1 MRLGWVYVY
10 RVLLDWI
17 DQSGLQ
23 SVLLDWIVI
32 DNPIQKSGFGFGL
45 SIQQFQF
52 NPNPK
57 KIRIINFLISQLHSS
72 FSKQSHFLL
81 TVLKKFG

>member
-1 MRLGWVYVY
+1 MLMSYQGIAG
-10 RVLLDWI
+10 LDWWI

-32 DNPIQKSGFGFGL
+32 DNPTLESGFGFGL

-57 KIRIINFLISQLHSS
+57 K
-72 FSKQSHFLL
+72 
-81 TVLKKFG
+81 

>member
-1 MRLGWVYVY
+1 MFTKIWQHTYVQGIAG
-10 RVLLDWI
+10 LDWWI

-23 SVLLDWIVI
+23 AVLLDWIVI
-32 DNPIQKSGFGFGL
+32 DNPTLKSGFGFGL

-57 KIRIINFLISQLHSS
+57 K
-72 FSKQSHFLL
+72 
-81 TVLKKFG
+81 